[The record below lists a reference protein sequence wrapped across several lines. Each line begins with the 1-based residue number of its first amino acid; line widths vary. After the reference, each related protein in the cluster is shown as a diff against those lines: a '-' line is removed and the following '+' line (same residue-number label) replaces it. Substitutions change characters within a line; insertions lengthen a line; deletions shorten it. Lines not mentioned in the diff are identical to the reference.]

1 MLYQYEDMVLE
12 TVGTGLRGT
21 VNDVFICRDIG
32 SVLGTLYTLVVIYD
46 RECAKQMTA
55 LLEETRGDLREEKPY
70 IAAFTVNEQFCYL
83 FPYREERRISTFAA
97 GQLLTSHLNEN
108 CCINI
113 VMECLST
120 LLPYPLLYLV
130 LIQDDLH
137 IEKDGTV
144 YFSYCFDLAELNVEN
159 DEKACVALCAKR
171 LLELLTNN
179 IPKKKKKLKS
189 FLLLQKRANN
199 GSYDCFPE
207 LYRDIRITA
216 VDAQKQPWY
225 KRISAYFERNKDS
238 LFRIMLIVCIIM
250 VVLTLIIVF
259 SQALFGDV
267 PIFRLLKNG
276 FEVIGTRSMK

>member
-1 MLYQYEDMVLE
+1 MLYQHGDMVLE
-12 TVGTGLRGT
+12 KVGTGLRGT

-55 LLEETRGDLREEKPY
+55 LLEEPRGDLREEKPY
-70 IAAFTVNEQFCYL
+70 LAAFTVNEQFCYI
-83 FPYREERRISTFAA
+83 FPYREERRLSTFAA

-130 LIQDDLH
+130 LTQNDLH

-144 YFSYCFDLAELNVEN
+144 YFSYCFDLAKLDVAN
-159 DEKACVALCAKR
+159 DEKACVTLCARR
-171 LLELLTNN
+171 LLELLTTNA
-179 IPKKKKKLKS
+179 PKKRKKLKS
-189 FLLLQKRANN
+189 FTLLQKRANN

-216 VDAQKQPWY
+216 VDPQKQSWR
-225 KRISAYFERNKDS
+225 KRLLDYLERNKDS
-238 LFRIMLIVCIIM
+238 LFRIMLVVCAIM
-250 VVLTLIIVF
+250 VVLTLLIIG
-259 SQALFGDV
+259 SQALFGDI